1 MFRVVL
7 GLAVG
12 YVLGAQAGRQR
23 YEQIM
28 QLGSKAMHSPG
39 LQGAAGFVAG
49 KAKILLPGRKHEPR
63 RPDPAYLPDEAD
75 PPTL

>member
-1 MFRVVL
+1 MFRLVL
-7 GLAVG
+7 GLVVG

-23 YEQIM
+23 FEQIM

-39 LQGAAGFVAG
+39 VQGAAGFVAG
-49 KAKILLPGRKHEPR
+49 KAKSLLPGKKHKPR

-75 PPTL
+75 PKL